1 MPTTRAAERAL
12 RKSLV
17 RRRRNELRKSAIRFW
32 RKEVLRLVQDGDV
45 EGARR
50 AFAMFQKA
58 VDKAAIRGAIH
69 PNKAARLKARLHAKA
84 FGG

>member
-1 MPTTRAAERAL
+1 M
-12 RKSLV
+12 
-17 RRRRNELRKSAIRFW
+17 RKSAIRFW

>member
-1 MPTTRAAERAL
+1 M
-12 RKSLV
+12 
-17 RRRRNELRKSAIRFW
+17 RKSAIRFW
-32 RKEVLRLVQDGDV
+32 RKEVLRLVQDGDM

-58 VDKAAIRGAIH
+58 VDKAAIRGTIH